1 MAKQGRY
8 PQKLV
13 PPAGLEAYR
22 LEVGGEELVVFRL
35 PATEVRSPGKL
46 SDAEREVARLVV
58 EGLTNGAI
66 AERRGTSLR
75 TVANQL
81 ASIFRKLDVR
91 SRSELVT
98 RLLGEER

>member
-1 MAKQGRY
+1 MAKQGRS

-22 LEVGGEELVVFRL
+22 LEVAGEELVVFRL
-35 PATEVRSPGKL
+35 PATEVRSLEKL
-46 SDAEREVARLVV
+46 SEAEREVARLVV

-91 SRSELVT
+91 SRAELVT
-98 RLLGEER
+98 SLLGAER